1 MPELPEVETLV
12 RGLRETL
19 PGRRILSVR
28 LGKTDFMDD
37 PAAIERGAPGRRIEG
52 VERYGKFLLLRLS
65 PMHGAANGNAAR
77 ASLLVHLGMTGR
89 LAPSP
94 SALPCEKHT
103 HACFALDDGREL
115 RYTDARR
122 FGRMAFFEEGP
133 LMEQLRPL
141 GADPLDVSEEEFA
154 KQIRTRRAR
163 IKALLL
169 DQHVLR
175 GVGNIYADESLWRGE
190 NHPARPSARLTPRP
204 TGNVRCALQGNPP
217 NTLPPRGRSTLD
229 SLVSATQP

>member
-19 PGRRILSVR
+19 PGRRIVSVR

-37 PAAIERGAPGRRIEG
+37 PAAIERGAPGRRIDS

-65 PMHGAANGNAAR
+65 PMHGAGNGNAAR

-122 FGRMAFFEEGP
+122 FGRMAPIHSKCPKRSSRNESG
-133 LMEQLRPL
+133 R
-141 GADPLDVSEEEFA
+141 GA
-154 KQIRTRRAR
+154 
-163 IKALLL
+163 
-169 DQHVLR
+169 R
-175 GVGNIYADESLWRGE
+175 GSKLCCSIS
-190 NHPARPSARLTPRP
+190 TF
-204 TGNVRCALQGNPP
+204 CAE
-217 NTLPPRGRSTLD
+217 
-229 SLVSATQP
+229 

>member
-52 VERYGKFLLLRLS
+52 VDRYGKFLLLRLS
-65 PMHGAANGNAAR
+65 PMLGAGNGNAAR

-89 LAPSP
+89 LAPNP
-94 SALPCEKHT
+94 SAQPCEKHT

-122 FGRMAFFEEGP
+122 FGRMAFFEEGS
-133 LMEQLRPL
+133 LREQLRPL
-141 GADPLDVSEEEFA
+141 GADPLEVSEEEFA
-154 KQIRTRRAR
+154 QRIRTRRAR

-175 GVGNIYADESLWRGE
+175 GVGNIYADESLWRGK
-190 NHPARPSARLTPRP
+190 NYPARPGAPPTRPQTERPRP
-204 TGNVRCALQGNPP
+204 AVPEIPESPIPP
-217 NTLPPRGRSTLD
+217 PGCP
-229 SLVSATQP
+229 VSGLCG